1 MLSPSMSEAK
11 PIPTQQD
18 PARAILAVPAL
29 VLAADGL
36 LLLTGE
42 GEVLRPGGA
51 EAARLAREEPPLV
64 CHLPALCRRLD
75 IVPFRALDLLELFAF
90 VRPAKACVPT
100 PRGLAMALDLPAPET
115 AEAAAQSLQAVAAQ
129 LLGQSGA
136 VQPRQAAGLAFA
148 LAREGW
154 VWSPLLL
161 RALGLDEASQPA
173 ARGLAIWERLPRWQ
187 DEGPPPQAGQ
197 QPVSEQDA
205 RTALAALRPSGAED
219 RPQQADY
226 ASAVARAFQPP
237 PSRDAPAVV
246 LAEAGTG
253 VGKTLG
259 YLAPAGLWA
268 ERNEGTV
275 HLSTFTRALQ
285 SQLEREVGALY
296 PDPEE
301 RDGKV
306 VIRKGRENYLCLLNY
321 AEAVSAA
328 ATQPGDLLA
337 LSLMARWALV
347 SRDGDMVGGDF
358 PGWLPYLVGRDLD
371 ERARILGLTDR
382 RGECIYAT
390 CEHYGRCFIE
400 RSQRR
405 AKRARLV
412 ISNHALMMA
421 QAAGALDEQNAP
433 QRLVFD
439 EGHHLFEAADQA
451 FSLHLTGRE
460 TQDLRRWILGGD
472 SGRGAQRLRGLR
484 RRLEDLVLDDAEA
497 LEALQE
503 ALVATAALP
512 GEGWRQRIATGSARG
527 PTERLLAAVAD
538 QVEAYAPRKDEGYDL
553 ECDSQPVQPPVLEAA
568 KILGKALVDIATP
581 LKRLSTR
588 LQALLDEEPE
598 LLDSDQRRR
607 LEGSLRSFSCRVLLQ
622 LEGWR
627 GMLASLESQT
637 PEGQI
642 DWMAVARS
650 DGRAI
655 DVGLHRHW
663 LDPMEPFTE
672 VVLKSAH
679 GVAVTSA
686 TLTGASG
693 EEEADWKAAERRCGG
708 SYLEVP
714 AVRAKVP
721 SPFDYA
727 RQARVF
733 IVDDVAKTRPE
744 AQASALNGLFQAA
757 GGGGLGLFTAI
768 RRLRAVH
775 HHLAPRMAAAALP
788 LYAQHVDPLD
798 TGTLVDIFRS
808 ERESC
813 LLGTDALR
821 DGIDV
826 PGDSLRLLVYDRVP
840 WPRPDI
846 RHRERRKAFGGRDYD
861 EESVRRRLRQA
872 FGRLIRRA
880 DDRGVL
886 IMLDGAFPSRF
897 LTAFPEA
904 VPVERCGL
912 AHAIAET
919 RTFLTQSPAR

>member
-1 MLSPSMSEAK
+1 MT
-11 PIPTQQD
+11 PT
-18 PARAILAVPAL
+18 ATSLAAPAL
-29 VLAADGL
+29 VMAADGL
-36 LLLTGE
+36 LLLTDD
-42 GEVLRPGGA
+42 GEVLRPGGE
-51 EAARLAREEPPLV
+51 EAARMAREAPPLV

-75 IVPFRALDLLELFAF
+75 IGPFPALDLLELFAF
-90 VRPAKACVPT
+90 VKPARPCVPT
-100 PRGLAMALDLPAPET
+100 PRGLCAALELPLPES
-115 AEAAAQSLQAVAAQ
+115 AEAAAQGLQRVAAA
-129 LLGQSGA
+129 LLSCA
-136 VQPRQAAGLAFA
+136 DSINARQAGGLAFA
-148 LAREGW
+148 LGREGW
-154 VWSPLLL
+154 AWSPLLL
-161 RALGLDEASQPA
+161 RALGLDEAAAPA
-173 ARGLAIWERLPRWQ
+173 ARGLAVWERLPRWQ
-187 DEGPPPQAGQ
+187 DEGPLPQAGQ
-197 QPVSEQDA
+197 QPVSEAEA
-205 RTALAALRPSGAED
+205 RSALAALRPPSAED

-226 ASAVARAFQPP
+226 ASAVAKAFQPP
-237 PSRDAPAVV
+237 PARDQPCVV
-246 LAEAGTG
+246 MAEAGTG

-268 ERNEGTV
+268 ERNQGSV

-285 SQLEREVGALY
+285 GQLEREVGALY

-301 RDGKV
+301 RDAKV
-306 VIRKGRENYLCLLNY
+306 VVRKGRENYLCLLNF
-321 AEAVSAA
+321 ADAVSGVVA
-328 ATQPGDLLA
+328 QPGDLLA
-337 LSLMARWALV
+337 LALMARWALAT
-347 SRDGDMVGGDF
+347 RDGDMVGGDF
-358 PGWLPYLVGRDLD
+358 PGWLPDLVGR
-371 ERARILGLTDR
+371 ARTLGLTDR
-382 RGECIYAT
+382 RGECIYAA
-390 CEHYGRCFIE
+390 CEHYGRCYIE

-421 QAAGALDEQNAP
+421 QAAGALDEQSAP

-460 TQDLRRWILGGD
+460 TQELRRWILGGD
-472 SGRGAQRLRGLR
+472 GGRGAQRLRGLR

-497 LEALQE
+497 TEALQE

-512 GEGWRQRIATGSARG
+512 AEGWRQRIATGSARG

-553 ECDSQPVQPPVLEAA
+553 ECDTQPVQPAVLEAA
-568 KILGKALVDIATP
+568 GKLAKALAQIATP
-581 LKRLSTR
+581 LRRLSER
-588 LQALLDEEPE
+588 LQSILDEEPE

-607 LEGSLRSFSCRVLLQ
+607 LEGSIRSLSRRVLQ
-622 LEGWR
+622 RLEGWHQ
-627 GMLASLESQT
+627 MLLSLESET
-637 PEGQI
+637 PKGQI
-642 DWMAVARS
+642 DWMAVDRS
-650 DGRAI
+650 EGRAV

-663 LDPMEPFTE
+663 LDPMEPFAE
-672 VVLKSAH
+672 VVLNAAQ

-693 EEEADWKAAERRCGG
+693 ESEADWASAERRCGG
-708 SYLEVP
+708 SYL
-714 AVRAKVP
+714 AVAPIRAKVP

-727 RQARVF
+727 KQARVF
-733 IVDDVAKTRPE
+733 IVGDVAKSRPE
-744 AQASALNGLFQAA
+744 AQAAALDGLFQAA

-768 RRLRAVH
+768 QRLRAVH
-775 HHLAPRMAAAALP
+775 RHLAPRLKAAALP

-808 ERESC
+808 EVESC

-826 PGDSLRLLVYDRVP
+826 PGDSLRLLIYDRVP

-886 IMLDGAFPSRF
+886 VMLDGAFPSRF
-897 LTAFPEA
+897 LSAFPET
-904 VPVERCGL
+904 VPAERCGL
-912 AHAIAET
+912 AEAIAET
-919 RTFLTQSPAR
+919 RAFLRQSPER

>member
-1 MLSPSMSEAK
+1 MNDISPQAVS
-11 PIPTQQD
+11 
-18 PARAILAVPAL
+18 LAAPAL
-29 VLAADGL
+29 VYAADGL
-36 LLLTGE
+36 LLLTDD
-42 GEVLRPGGA
+42 GEVLRPGGE
-51 EAARLAREEPPLV
+51 EAARLAREAPPLV

-75 IVPFRALDLLELFAF
+75 IGPFPALDLLELFAF
-90 VRPAKACVPT
+90 VQPARPCVPT
-100 PRGLAMALDLPAPET
+100 PRGLAEALELPLPET
-115 AEAAAQSLQAVAAQ
+115 AEAAAQALQRVAAQ
-129 LLGQSGA
+129 LLSRAGEINA
-136 VQPRQAAGLAFA
+136 RQAGGLAFA
-148 LAREGW
+148 LGREGW
-154 VWSPLLL
+154 AWSPLLL
-161 RALGLDEASQPA
+161 RALGLDEAAAPA
-173 ARGLAIWERLPRWQ
+173 ARGLAVWERMPRWQ
-187 DEGPPPQAGQ
+187 DEGPLPQPSQ
-197 QPVSEQDA
+197 HPVSEAEA
-205 RTALAALRPSGAED
+205 RGALASLRPPGAED

-226 ASAVARAFQPP
+226 ASAVAKAFQPP
-237 PSRDAPAVV
+237 PARDQPCVV
-246 LAEAGTG
+246 MAEAGTG

-268 ERNEGTV
+268 ERNAGSV

-285 SQLEREVGALY
+285 GQLEREVGALY

-301 RDGKV
+301 RDRKV
-306 VIRKGRENYLCLLNY
+306 VVRKGRENYLCLLNF
-321 AEAVSAA
+321 ADAVSGVVA
-328 ATQPGDLLA
+328 QPGDLLA
-337 LSLMARWALV
+337 LALMARWALAT
-347 SRDGDMVGGDF
+347 RDGDMVGGDF
-358 PGWLPYLVGRDLD
+358 PGWLPDLVGRP
-371 ERARILGLTDR
+371 RTLGLTDR
-382 RGECIYAT
+382 RGECIYAA

-460 TQDLRRWILGGD
+460 TQELRRWILGGD
-472 SGRGAQRLRGLR
+472 GGRGAQRLRGLR

-497 LEALQE
+497 SEALQE

-512 GEGWRQRIATGSARG
+512 ADGWRQRIATGSARG

-553 ECDSQPVQPPVLEAA
+553 ECDTQPVQPAVLEAA
-568 KILGKALVDIATP
+568 RKLAKALQEIATP
-581 LKRLSTR
+581 LRRLSER
-588 LQALLDEEPE
+588 LQSILDEEPE

-607 LEGSLRSFSCRVLLQ
+607 LEGSLKSLSRRVLQ
-622 LEGWR
+622 RLEGWHQ
-627 GMLASLESQT
+627 MLVSLESAT

-642 DWMAVARS
+642 DWMALARHE
-650 DGRAI
+650 GRAI
-655 DVGLHRHW
+655 DVGIHRHW
-663 LDPMEPFTE
+663 LDPMEPFAE
-672 VVLKSAH
+672 VVLAAAQ
-679 GVAVTSA
+679 GVAITSA

-693 EEEADWKAAERRCGG
+693 ESEADWASAERRCGG
-708 SYLEVP
+708 SYLETAP
-714 AVRAKVP
+714 IRAKVP

-733 IVDDVAKTRPE
+733 IVGDVAKTRPE
-744 AQASALNGLFQAA
+744 AQAAALDGLFQAA

-768 RRLRAVH
+768 QRLRAVH
-775 HHLAPRMAAAALP
+775 RHLAPRMAAAALP

-808 ERESC
+808 ERHSC

-826 PGDSLRLLVYDRVP
+826 PGDSLRLLIYDRVP

-861 EESVRRRLRQA
+861 EETVRRRLRQA

-880 DDRGVL
+880 EDRGVL
-886 IMLDGAFPSRF
+886 VMLDGAFPSRF
-897 LTAFPEA
+897 LSAFPEA

-912 AHAIAET
+912 AEAIAAT
-919 RTFLTQSPAR
+919 RDFLSQSPEE

>member
-1 MLSPSMSEAK
+1 MAAAP
-11 PIPTQQD
+11 PTRVSLV
-18 PARAILAVPAL
+18 APAL

-36 LLLTGE
+36 LWLSAE
-42 GEVLRPGGA
+42 GEVLHPNA
-51 EAARLAREEPPLV
+51 EEAARLAREEPPLV
-64 CHLPALCRRLD
+64 CHLPALCRRLG
-75 IVPFRALDLLELFAF
+75 IGPFPALDLLELFAF
-90 VRPAKACVPT
+90 VRPAEACVPT
-100 PRGLAMALDLPAPET
+100 PRGLCRALDLPVPDN
-115 AEAAAQSLQAVAAQ
+115 AEAMAQGLQRVAG
-129 LLGQSGA
+129 LLLAGA
-136 VQPRQAAGLAFA
+136 GRVHPRQAGGLAFA

-154 VWSPLLL
+154 SWSSLLL
-161 RALGLDEASQPA
+161 QALGLNEATAPA
-173 ARGLAIWERLPRWQ
+173 ARGLAVWERLPRWQ
-187 DEGPPPQAGQ
+187 DEGPTPQPGQ
-197 QPVSEQDA
+197 QPISEQEA
-205 RTALAALRPSGAED
+205 RSALAALRPPGAED

-237 PSRDAPAVV
+237 PAKDSPTVV

-275 HLSTFTRALQ
+275 YLSTFTRALQ
-285 SQLEREVGALY
+285 GQLEREVAALY

-301 RDGKV
+301 RARKV
-306 VIRKGRENYLCLLNY
+306 VVRKGRENYLCLLNY
-321 AEAVSAA
+321 AEAVNAA
-328 ATQPGDLLA
+328 NARPGDLLA
-337 LSLMARWALV
+337 LALMARWALV

-358 PGWLPYLVGRDLD
+358 PGWLPDLVGRT
-371 ERARILGLTDR
+371 RTLGLTDR
-382 RGECIYAT
+382 RGECIYAA

-421 QAAGALDEQNAP
+421 QAAGALDEQSQP

-460 TQDLRRWILGGD
+460 TQELRRWILGGEG
-472 SGRGAQRLRGLR
+472 GRSAQRLRGLR

-497 LEALQE
+497 QTALQE

-527 PTERLLAAVAD
+527 PAERLLAAVAN
-538 QVEAYAPRKDEGYDL
+538 QVEAYAGGRDEGYDL
-553 ECDSQPVQPPVLEAA
+553 ECDTQPVQPEVMEAA
-568 KILGKALVDIATP
+568 RALAKALGEIALP
-581 LKRLSTR
+581 LRRLAGR
-588 LQALLDEEPE
+588 LQTLLDEEPE
-598 LLDSDQRRR
+598 LYDSDQRRR
-607 LEGSLRSFSCRVLLQ
+607 LEGSLRSLGRRVLLR
-622 LEGWR
+622 LEGWQE
-627 GMLASLESQT
+627 MLASLEAST

-642 DWMAVARS
+642 DWMAIDRA
-650 DGRAI
+650 DGRAV

-663 LDPMEPFTE
+663 LDPMEPFAE
-672 VVLKSAH
+672 VVLKGAQ

-693 EEEADWKAAERRCGG
+693 EAEADWEAAERRCGG
-708 SYLEVP
+708 SYLEIP
-714 AVRAKVP
+714 AVRARVP

-733 IVDDVAKTRPE
+733 IVGDVAKTRPE
-744 AQASALNGLFQAA
+744 AQAGALFGLFQAA

-768 RRLRAVH
+768 QRLRAVH
-775 HHLAPRMAAAALP
+775 RHLAPRMAKAALP

-846 RHRERRKAFGGRDYD
+846 RHRERRKAFGGKAYD
-861 EESVRRRLRQA
+861 EETVRRRLRQA

-880 DDRGVL
+880 EDRGVL

-897 LTAFPEA
+897 LTAFPEE
-904 VPVERCGL
+904 VPVLRCGL
-912 AHAIAET
+912 AEAIAET
-919 RTFLTQSPAR
+919 RAFLRAERSGDGGDDAPDLSTSARL

>member
-1 MLSPSMSEAK
+1 MLRRKMTDLSMQEVS
-11 PIPTQQD
+11 
-18 PARAILAVPAL
+18 LAAPAL
-29 VLAADGL
+29 VLAAEGL
-36 LLLTGE
+36 LLLTEE
-42 GEVLRPGGA
+42 GEVLRPSGE
-51 EAARLAREEPPLV
+51 EAARLARDAPPLV

-75 IVPFRALDLLELFAF
+75 IGPFPALDLLELFAF
-90 VRPAKACVPT
+90 LRPAEACVPT
-100 PRGLAMALDLPAPET
+100 PRGLCLALGLPEPET
-115 AEAAAQSLQAVAAQ
+115 AEAAAQGLQRVAAR
-129 LLGQSGA
+129 LLASGETA
-136 VQPRQAAGLAFA
+136 NPRQAGGLAFA

-154 VWSPLLL
+154 AWSPLLL
-161 RALGLDEASQPA
+161 KALGLDQAEGPA
-173 ARGLAIWERLPRWQ
+173 ARGLAVWERLSRWH
-187 DEGPPPQAGQ
+187 DEGPPAQPSQD
-197 QPVSEQDA
+197 PVSEAEA
-205 RTALAALRPSGAED
+205 RQALAGLRPAGAED

-237 PSRDAPAVV
+237 TAREQPTVV

-268 ERNEGTV
+268 ERNEGSV
-275 HLSTFTRALQ
+275 HISTFTRALQ
-285 SQLEREVGALY
+285 GQLEREVTALY

-301 RDGKV
+301 RDRKV
-306 VIRKGRENYLCLLNY
+306 VVRKGRENYLCLLNY
-321 AEAVSAA
+321 ADAVNAA
-328 ATQPGDLLA
+328 AVRPGDLLA
-337 LSLMARWALV
+337 LALMARWALV
-347 SRDGDMVGGDF
+347 TRDGDMVGGDF
-358 PGWLPYLVGRDLD
+358 PGWLPDLVGR
-371 ERARILGLTDR
+371 ARTLGLTDR
-382 RGECIYAT
+382 RGECIYAA
-390 CEHYGRCFIE
+390 CEHYGRCYIE

-412 ISNHALMMA
+412 ISNHALTMA
-421 QAAGALDEQNAP
+421 QAAGALDEQHAP

-439 EGHHLFEAADQA
+439 EGHHLFEASDQA

-460 TQDLRRWILGGD
+460 TQELRRWILGGEG
-472 SGRGAQRLRGLR
+472 GRGAQRLRGLR

-497 LEALQE
+497 QEALQG

-512 GEGWRQRIATGSARG
+512 AEGWRQRIATGSARG

-553 ECDSQPVQPPVLEAA
+553 ECDTQPVQPPVLEAA
-568 KILGKALVDIATP
+568 RHLSKALSDIAIP
-581 LKRLSTR
+581 LRRLTTR
-588 LQALLDEEPE
+588 LAALLDEEPE

-607 LEGSLRSFSCRVLLQ
+607 LEGSLRSISRRVLVR

-627 GMLASLESQT
+627 EMLLSLEDAT
-637 PEGQI
+637 PEGQV

-650 DGRAI
+650 EGRAI
-655 DVGLHRHW
+655 DVGIHRHW
-663 LDPMEPFTE
+663 LDPMEPFAE
-672 VVLKSAH
+672 VVLKAAQ

-693 EEEADWKAAERRCGG
+693 DAETDWQVAERRSGG
-708 SYLEVP
+708 SHLEHP
-714 AVRAKVP
+714 PIRAKVP

-727 RQARVF
+727 QQARVF
-733 IVDDVAKTRPE
+733 IVGDVAKTRPE
-744 AQASALNGLFQAA
+744 AQAAALDGLFRAA

-768 RRLRAVH
+768 QRLRAVH
-775 HHLAPRMAAAALP
+775 RHLAPRLAEAALP

-798 TGTLVDIFRS
+798 TQTLVEIFRS
-808 ERESC
+808 ERQSC

-826 PGDSLRLLVYDRVP
+826 PGDSLRLLIYDRVP

-846 RHRERRKAFGGRDYD
+846 RHRERRKAFGGRTYD
-861 EESVRRRLRQA
+861 EEAVRRRLRQA

-886 IMLDGAFPSRF
+886 VMLDGAFPSRF
-897 LTAFPEA
+897 LSAFPET

-912 AHAIAET
+912 AEAIAAT
-919 RTFLTQSPAR
+919 RAFLTPPQAE